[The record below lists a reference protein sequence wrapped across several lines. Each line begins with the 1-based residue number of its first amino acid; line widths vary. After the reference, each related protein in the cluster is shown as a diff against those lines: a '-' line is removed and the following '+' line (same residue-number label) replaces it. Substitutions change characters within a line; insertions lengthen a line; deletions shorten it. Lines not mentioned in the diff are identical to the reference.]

1 MLPVQKKMDYRSRGI
16 ANGDTGDETGAKGVP
31 PNLFSLKNDIKF
43 AFINRPIRSEDF
55 ECWKRLK
62 VSATRPNPNNDKRW
76 GDLHLSQFHGIRKWR
91 IHIALI
97 QRFTSKPELFSTIW
111 KSEHLFAALSDCRQL
126 CDLYS
131 ISIRTRTDPRVD
143 ELFVLVRTLNNTP
156 AIDFPSINAFSFGNA

>member
-31 PNLFSLKNDIKF
+31 PNLFSLKNDIKL

-91 IHIALI
+91 IYRVNSTFQTGAFLHDLEKWTFVRSVVRLPTIM
-97 QRFTSKPELFSTIW
+97 RSLFDFYSDPYVSTCGRI
-111 KSEHLFAALSDCRQL
+111 
-126 CDLYS
+126 
-131 ISIRTRTDPRVD
+131 IRARSYVK
-143 ELFVLVRTLNNTP
+143 
-156 AIDFPSINAFSFGNA
+156 